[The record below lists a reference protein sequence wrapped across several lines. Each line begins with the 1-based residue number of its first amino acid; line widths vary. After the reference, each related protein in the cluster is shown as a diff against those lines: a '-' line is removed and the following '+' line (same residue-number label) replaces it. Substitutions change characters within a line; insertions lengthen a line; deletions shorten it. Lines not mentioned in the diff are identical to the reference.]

1 MFRYTVGTVMVKNGK
16 PNTTGAIQ
24 KDGSEGWARLRA
36 AWIVERWRR
45 QGFDRVARAP
55 SGYCSPLN
63 SHIMRMRLPEEYEFF
78 DLNGDDAVEAIEAS
92 IKLGNS
98 YRF

>member
-1 MFRYTVGTVMVKNGK
+1 MFRYTVGTVMAKDANQNATEV
-16 PNTTGAIQ
+16 IQ

-63 SHIMRMRLPEEYEFF
+63 SHITRMRLPEEYQFF
-78 DLNGDDAVEAIEAS
+78 DLDGDDAVEAIEAS